1 MFFGSS
7 TPSGFRAKWLAC
19 RISIAKSK
27 PKSRTSP
34 PSPHRIRP
42 CSSLLSGQKRG
53 RRLGTSAPPYATFN
67 PEPTFPDSQLSFQN
81 SSPCLVSNSR
91 QAGQT
96 ARCRVRESG
105 GQDFDCIAMPRVRT
119 WRFKPAPCD
128 GEPIPA
134 EINVAIYFRRN
145 EHTKNRIPD
154 FCNLQLATGLPSF
167 KRVLSL
173 QLLHRFPPDTLES
186 LGLSQ

>member
-1 MFFGSS
+1 M
-7 TPSGFRAKWLAC
+7 
-19 RISIAKSK
+19 
-27 PKSRTSP
+27 
-34 PSPHRIRP
+34 
-42 CSSLLSGQKRG
+42 
-53 RRLGTSAPPYATFN
+53 RRLTLN
-67 PEPTFPDSQLSFQN
+67 PLSPTLNYLFRTLP
-81 SSPCLVSNSR
+81 LVLYLTADR
-91 QAGQT
+91 QGKPQDV
-96 ARCRVRESG
+96 RVRESG

-119 WRFKPAPCD
+119 WCFKPAPCD

-145 EHTKNRIPD
+145 EDTKIPD

-173 QLLHRFPPDTLES
+173 QLLHRFAPDTLES